1 MTEKYPNIK
10 SSNPIECVSGKIMRC
25 SRIVSTIF
33 RKHLKPF
40 GITNSQLTILFMITK
55 TGGIKQQELADRL
68 YMDKSTVNRNLKR
81 LYDKEYIHKVETQV
95 QTTQTGKATLETI
108 IPEWDKAM
116 KEMKSLL
123 KKEGL
128 ESLNTL
134 TQQLT
139 K

>member
-1 MTEKYPNIK
+1 
-10 SSNPIECVSGKIMRC
+10 
-25 SRIVSTIF
+25 
-33 RKHLKPF
+33 
-40 GITNSQLTILFMITK
+40 MITK